1 MGVDGFDNKKTSTKK
16 MPFGDFVNEGRVVKS
31 SFEEE
36 SNSSMKI
43 KDAKASEHL
52 GGMSSTLNSYFKIFT
67 IEPTIFV
74 IRMVS

>member
-1 MGVDGFDNKKTSTKK
+1 
-16 MPFGDFVNEGRVVKS
+16 MPFGDSINEGKGVKS
-31 SFEEE
+31 PLEEE

-43 KDAKASEHL
+43 KDAKASKHL
-52 GGMSSTLNSYFKIFT
+52 GGMSSTLNSYFRVFT